1 MKVTLRLFASVR
13 DLVGERT
20 VSVDVRD
27 GATVD
32 DAKARLAELYPAVS
46 KMLPVIACAIDEE
59 YAPADLPLHD
69 GAEVALIP
77 PVSGGSGDPST
88 GSGQGL
94 FRVTDQV
101 LDAQALVELV
111 RRDEAGAIA
120 LFYGVV
126 RNNSEG
132 REVERLE
139 YEAYEPMA
147 LRKLR
152 ECADETKRQF
162 PEVTEVGAWHRTGT
176 LEIGETSLLVAV
188 SSPHRVDAF
197 EACHWAVD
205 RIKEVVPVWKKEHW
219 RGGSAW
225 VEGHAVEAPERT

>member
-1 MKVTLRLFASVR
+1 MKVQLRLFASLHEIVGQR
-13 DLVGERT
+13 RLDLELRE
-20 VSVDVRD
+20 
-27 GATVD
+27 GATVSD
-32 DAKARLAELYPAVS
+32 LKERLVEAFPAVR
-46 KMLPVIACAIDEE
+46 PVIETLVYAVDEE
-59 YAPADLPLHD
+59 YASMDEKLRD

-77 PVSGGSGDPST
+77 PVSGGSDP
-88 GSGQGL
+88 L
-94 FRVTDQV
+94 FRVTSEP
-101 LDAQALVELV
+101 LNGQALFDIVQ
-111 RRDEAGAIA
+111 RNEAGAVA

-126 RNNSEG
+126 RNHSEG
-132 REVERLE
+132 RDVERLE

-152 ECADETKRQF
+152 EVAEETKSRF
-162 PEVTEVGAWHRTGT
+162 PAVSEVGAWHRVGT

-188 SSPHRVDAF
+188 SSPHRQDAF

-225 VEGHAVEAPERT
+225 VQGYGVQPPQVANS